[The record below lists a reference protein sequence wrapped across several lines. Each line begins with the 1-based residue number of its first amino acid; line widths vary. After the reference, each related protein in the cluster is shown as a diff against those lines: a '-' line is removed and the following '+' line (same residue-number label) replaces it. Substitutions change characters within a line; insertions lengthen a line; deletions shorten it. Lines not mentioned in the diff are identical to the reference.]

1 MQKLKEKM
9 HVFNYSDNVLEM
21 FFSRGFL
28 YVQLC
33 RFYNVFVGLKCA
45 PTHILFKV

>member
-1 MQKLKEKM
+1 MKRVFSRGKDAKIKGKD
-9 HVFNYSDNVLEM
+9 VFNYSDNVLEM

-33 RFYNVFVGLKCA
+33 RF
-45 PTHILFKV
+45 

>member
-1 MQKLKEKM
+1 MQKIEGKD
-9 HVFNYSDNVLEM
+9 VFNYSDINVLEM

-33 RFYNVFVGLKCA
+33 RF
-45 PTHILFKV
+45 